1 MARAIADMTEALR
14 QRIDGVEA
22 FAADVAHEIKNPL
35 ASLRSALDTL
45 DKVGD
50 GDLRRQLHAIAAHDV
65 QRIDR
70 LVTEIAYA
78 SRIDAELSR
87 TTFDVVDLLAL
98 ATALAGER
106 ERRGVNRDCVVVV
119 THEGSTPPVV
129 EGDAARLERVFE
141 NLIDNAVSF
150 SPPGGTITVALANHG
165 LYVSCDVTDEG
176 RASRPPRG
184 NVCSSAST
192 RCARQARISA
202 AIRGWGWPSRAP
214 SSWRMTGSCMRAI
227 RWKGRRR
234 TGAARG
240 WCSNCPPGI
249 RPRWRHDVAPTIDL
263 RGDRRARRADRRQQ
277 RQRKSSLALALIDR
291 GAALVG
297 DDGVALRVESGVL
310 LASPAPATRGLIE
323 VRGVGLV
330 PMAAVENMPV
340 ALLIRLTHDAP
351 RYVETPRREDI
362 LGVDLPLLELYPD
375 SPVLALRATI
385 ALDVHGLPVAPLS

>member
-192 RCARQARISA
+192 RCARPARISA
-202 AIRGWGWPSRAP
+202 AIRGWDWPSRAP

-227 RWKGRRR
+227 RWKA
-234 TGAARG
+234 TAE
-240 WCSNCPPGI
+240 
-249 RPRWRHDVAPTIDL
+249 
-263 RGDRRARRADRRQQ
+263 RARREAGVRIALLASGPGGVMTLLRQLTCVAIGG
-277 RQRKSSLALALIDR
+277 RAVLIDGSSGGKSSLALALIDR

-375 SPVLALRATI
+375 SPVLALRAAI

>member
-1 MARAIADMTEALR
+1 
-14 QRIDGVEA
+14 VEA

-70 LVTEIAYA
+70 LVTEIADA

-176 RASRPPRG
+176 
-184 NVCSSAST
+184 
-192 RCARQARISA
+192 
-202 AIRGWGWPSRAP
+202 
-214 SSWRMTGSCMRAI
+214 
-227 RWKGRRR
+227 
-234 TGAARG
+234 
-240 WCSNCPPGI
+240 PGI
-249 RPRWRHDVAPTIDL
+249 PASARERVFERFHSLRPAGEDFGSHSGLGLAIARTIIVAHDGQL
-263 RGDRRARRADRRQQ
+263 HARDPLEGPPQNG
-277 RQRKSSLALALIDR
+277 R
-291 GAALVG
+291 GARLVFELPSWHPAQ
-297 DDGVALRVESGVL
+297 VAS
-310 LASPAPATRGLIE
+310 
-323 VRGVGLV
+323 
-330 PMAAVENMPV
+330 
-340 ALLIRLTHDAP
+340 
-351 RYVETPRREDI
+351 
-362 LGVDLPLLELYPD
+362 
-375 SPVLALRATI
+375 
-385 ALDVHGLPVAPLS
+385 